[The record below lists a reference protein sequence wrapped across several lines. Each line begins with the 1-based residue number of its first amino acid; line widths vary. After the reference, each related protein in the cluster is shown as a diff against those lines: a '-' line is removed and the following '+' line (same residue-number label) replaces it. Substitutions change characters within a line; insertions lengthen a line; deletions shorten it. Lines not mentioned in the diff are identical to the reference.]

1 MAEESKDFDLNEEI
15 DVAEISGSYAISKN
29 YFNFEGIG
37 PIESDIPVVDEVESF
52 CSTMKSAFQV
62 GKKALLNDMFNQIFN
77 FFELYFPGKKLTL
90 DCLIPPAE
98 PSTTSMVVAPTKQVR
113 RGDRITASKTKGT
126 AAASSLPVMD
136 LTNSEESNTFTF
148 IHKRGHSTG
157 PHDEALNAYSAEL
170 DMLKSNIQ
178 ILASL
183 PTGMGQNDVLGQ
195 LNRRL
200 VKVIME
206 VSRLQ
211 QLQSEYFNRKQPRL
225 GTPTTNSSSI
235 HTPSTAGIVLAAGD
249 SVRNLTYINPLG
261 IMDPDPHA
269 TTLFDQEQVFHPRD
283 NEDNDDDEEEAIRFS
298 LNDA

>member
-1 MAEESKDFDLNEEI
+1 
-15 DVAEISGSYAISKN
+15 
-29 YFNFEGIG
+29 
-37 PIESDIPVVDEVESF
+37 
-52 CSTMKSAFQV
+52 
-62 GKKALLNDMFNQIFN
+62 
-77 FFELYFPGKKLTL
+77 
-90 DCLIPPAE
+90 
-98 PSTTSMVVAPTKQVR
+98 
-113 RGDRITASKTKGT
+113 
-126 AAASSLPVMD
+126 
-136 LTNSEESNTFTF
+136 
-148 IHKRGHSTG
+148 
-157 PHDEALNAYSAEL
+157 
-170 DMLKSNIQ
+170 MLKSNIQ